1 MNANPDPRPPLALRP
16 REAARMLGVSERFLW
31 HLTKSGS
38 MPSVRMGTGKRR
50 TVRYPLKAIAKWL
63 DDNATHEAQSKEET
77 QR

>member
-31 HLTKSGS
+31 DLTKSGS
-38 MPSVRMGTGKRR
+38 MPCVRMGTGKRQ
-50 TVRYPLKAIAKWL
+50 TVRYPMKAIIKWL
-63 DDNATHEAQSKEET
+63 DENATHEDQSKKET